1 MTSAVEMEKRYQILR
16 TQLSDLKYFQPF
28 GNDSVPLVERL
39 LGDLIK
45 TVESYQDILKQNET
59 YAEQVLVFKKEAEFA
74 RSEQPRLI
82 KENNELHLKLMKE
95 GEELDL
101 KTSEY
106 RKKIENLEDANE
118 QYQLLLQQEAFNQA
132 KVEAENANLRRKL
145 LDIVDLD
152 NEADPSDVFT
162 AVLDMQGTL
171 ANIPVYAT
179 RNVPVIQEFEEFN
192 HTLANENGRLRR
204 VVDEQT
210 RDLER
215 LVHKSKE
222 LEAERDRLASITL
235 THVPGEKQALIDPTT
250 LADLRQKDKVIGQ
263 LTAKLDYLNDRY
275 EEAKRRLTID
285 TTAEYRQKLEHA
297 EDQIKLLKADV
308 TRYHELLSAKNAI
321 PLDAVETKEDTKAS
335 AQLQLALDRELRLRH
350 SAEKKVKSLEESLR
364 TTAGQPHAHI
374 SVASEVPGLNAK
386 ISALTKELEV
396 ERLAVA
402 SLSRRLT
409 SSGAPP
415 SSKSPA
421 DDSELRKLLT
431 VKNSELQQLLAEN
444 RSLQDTL
451 NALLASSEVATAP
464 PDLASAIDRLAQEN
478 SSLRQRI
485 SSLETALSAAARRA
499 DEVEK
504 FSRASNLADIDA
516 ETRLRRAEGAA
527 QEAEARVKEAE
538 EMVMHMEEALAKSD
552 GDKMRL
558 SRELENAKAELV
570 ARVNDFESAISSIQS
585 QIVVTAEEN
594 KELTLQ
600 VSIMEAERKSNI
612 EILNGATNQLTDLSA
627 ACEALSTENQA
638 LQEQLTLLGSERD
651 DLSHDLSQTLSH
663 AHSLSLEIRTKTEA
677 LAAIEGSTEAVR
689 RDLRIEVS
697 AKLAA
702 LKESEEARARVTVAE
717 EQLIS
722 LTQQLGQVKTL
733 AEQLNSAREQL
744 AIQLTVTQR
753 DLEEERRHAKNTL
766 ERQQNS
772 TSEII
777 GMEGEISQLKEA
789 LVRLDADR
797 DSLQRL
803 ADHQAEKLDELVREN
818 RRLSIDSSE
827 AARSL
832 ENARRGTENAER
844 ALDDLHDTRKSLER
858 RLSEAMAEGVALAEQ
873 LGQSRRDL
881 ADAADDVATLSRDNQ
896 RIHDQ
901 LSDAI
906 KSAEAAGNLA
916 RLKDRNAQEL
926 LQALRATEIERD
938 DILELYRKV
947 ADEVNKKE
955 MLVAQGEAERIS
967 LEQVAHDLQKQLED
981 AIRAEDQAR
990 QKNRQAELDIVALR
1004 RSVTELMAKLE
1015 VNASETDEGRKA
1027 LQKTLIDL
1035 KYSQEVTRQVEAHRE
1050 AFERETALLA
1060 NQNENL
1066 IADLQKLQQE
1076 LTAQRNAVVLEGE
1089 RREALERLIAQLRQ
1103 QQVTAREE
1111 LSPVTRQDGDVEQLY
1126 KTIEQQYELIG
1137 EMDAELERLRAQMQ

>member
-45 TVESYQDILKQNET
+45 TVESYQDILKQNES
-59 YAEQVLVFKKEAEFA
+59 YAEQVSIFKKEAELA
-74 RSEQPRLI
+74 RNEQPRLI
-82 KENNELHLKLMKE
+82 KENNELHLKLMRE

-101 KTSEY
+101 KSSEY
-106 RKKIENLEDANE
+106 RKKIESLEDANE

-152 NEADPSDVFT
+152 NQADPSDLFT

-179 RNVPVIQEFEEFN
+179 RNIPVIQEFEEFN

-204 VVDEQT
+204 VVDDQT
-210 RDLER
+210 RQIDR
-215 LVHKSKE
+215 LINKSKE
-222 LEAERDRLASITL
+222 LETERDRLASITL

-250 LADLRQKDKVIGQ
+250 LADLRNKDKVIGQ

-285 TTAEYRQKLEHA
+285 TTAEYRQKLEQA
-297 EDQIKLLKADV
+297 DDQIKLLKADV
-308 TRYHELLSAKNAI
+308 NRYHELLAAKNAV
-321 PLDAVETKEDTKAS
+321 PLDVLDEVKVESGS
-335 AQLQLALDRELRLRH
+335 AQLQLALDRELRLRQ
-350 SAEKKVKSLEESLR
+350 SAERKVKSLEDSLR
-364 TTAGQPHAHI
+364 TTAPQT
-374 SVASEVPGLNAK
+374 VPSSDNSALHAK
-386 ISALTKELEV
+386 ISGLTKELEV

-402 SLSRRLT
+402 SLTRRLT
-409 SSGAPP
+409 SSGGPGN
-415 SSKSPA
+415 SKVPA
-421 DDSELRKLLT
+421 DDSELRKLLQ

-451 NALLASSEVATAP
+451 NALLASSEVSTAP

-485 SSLETALSAAARRA
+485 NALETALSAAARRA

-516 ETRLRRAEGAA
+516 ETRLRRAESAA
-527 QEAEARVKEAE
+527 QEAELRVREAE

-558 SRELENAKAELV
+558 TRELENSKSELL
-570 ARVNDFESAISSIQS
+570 ARVNDFESAITNIQS

-600 VSIMEAERKSNI
+600 VSIMEAERRSNM
-612 EILNGATNQLTDLSA
+612 EIVNGATTQLTDLSA
-627 ACEALSTENQA
+627 ACEALSAENQA
-638 LQEQLTLLGSERD
+638 LQEQLALLGSERD

-663 AHSLSLEIRTKTEA
+663 AHSLTIELRTKTEA
-677 LAAIEGSTEAVR
+677 LGSVEGSTEAVR

-702 LKESEEARARVTVAE
+702 LKESEEAKARVAVAE
-717 EQLIS
+717 DQLIS

-753 DLEEERRHAKNTL
+753 DLEEERRNSKSNL
-766 ERQQNS
+766 ERQQTS
-772 TSEII
+772 TSEIV

-818 RRLSIDSSE
+818 RRLNIDSSE
-827 AARSL
+827 SARSL
-832 ENARRGTENAER
+832 ENTRRGTENAER

-858 RLSEAMAEGVALAEQ
+858 RLTDAMAEGVALAEQ
-873 LGQSRRDL
+873 LGQARRDL

-906 KSAEAAGNLA
+906 KSAEGAGNLA

-947 ADEVNKKE
+947 ADEVNRKE
-955 MLVAQGEAERIS
+955 MLIAQGESEKIGM
-967 LEQVAHDLQKQLED
+967 EQVAHDLQKQLED
-981 AIRAEDQAR
+981 AIRAEEQAR
-990 QKNRQAELDIVALR
+990 QKHRQAELDIVALR

-1015 VNASETDEGRKA
+1015 MNASETDEGRKA
-1027 LQKTLIDL
+1027 LQKTLVDL
-1035 KYSQEVTRQVEAHRE
+1035 RYSQEVTRQVEAHRE

-1066 IADLQKLQQE
+1066 ITDLQKLQQE
-1076 LTAQRNAVVLEGE
+1076 LTAQRNAVLLEGE
-1089 RREALERLIAQLRQ
+1089 RREALERLIGQLRQ
-1103 QQVTAREE
+1103 QQVTSREE
-1111 LSPVTRQDGDVEQLY
+1111 LTPVSRQDGDVEQLY

-1137 EMDAELERLRAQMQ
+1137 EMDAELERLRSQMQ